1 MFEWMDGWAEFLHF
15 PPALIDVVR
24 FLNDRYIQ
32 TESDKDL
39 HKKDQDAHDNEEEV
53 VCVLWKDFKVQLPL
67 FLPFF
72 PNLQIDHLV
81 LQFLTSGHFEAF
93 KHDSLKLSDSDFHS
107 FKIVI
112 YTKCSHQ
119 EANFGIDY

>member
-39 HKKDQDAHDNEEEV
+39 HKKDQDAHDYEEEV

-72 PNLQIDHLV
+72 PKRQID
-81 LQFLTSGHFEAF
+81 QLTLLISGHF
-93 KHDSLKLSDSDFHS
+93 
-107 FKIVI
+107 
-112 YTKCSHQ
+112 
-119 EANFGIDY
+119 